1 MEIEVQMTYDQ
12 YFEGTRLFSLNTT
25 RSRRFCFLLIWYGYP
40 ILAVLFAF
48 FTVFLCIFGD
58 RAISPIAW
66 SFGGSVFFV
75 WARLAYARRI
85 RKMYDQQAENMAGRM
100 ILSPTGLP
108 FEGKNGTANVDYAW
122 SGMEG
127 WLERPETF
135 LLFPGPLSFV
145 RIPKDKLASAEQDEV
160 RGWIS
165 GSVKPVG

>member
-85 RKMYDQQAENMAGRM
+85 RKMYDQQAANMGGRM
-100 ILSPTGLP
+100 ILSPTGLR
-108 FEGKNGTANVDYAW
+108 FERKNGTANVDYAW
-122 SGMEG
+122 SGIEG
-127 WLERPETF
+127 WLERPEMF